1 MQVHPRKKIFGHSP
15 DVWNCLQSHPQ
26 TQMVES
32 VPLGIGLRNLPTIL
46 MPTGCQTVEN
56 MFRDT
61 GSSSLVCSLGLTD
74 TATLSYMAYKIESQG
89 RTIRSLRLL
98 TSRRRSSHKAS
109 TFKGNKMSKTV
120 QSSIIEQED
129 STGNKLVK
137 HWRRSMRKEKK
148 GALTGHLT

>member
-1 MQVHPRKKIFGHSP
+1 MYGTVF
-15 DVWNCLQSHPQ
+15 NPQ

-32 VPLGIGLRNLPTIL
+32 VPLGIGLRKLPTIL
-46 MPTGCQTVEN
+46 MPRGCQPVEN
-56 MFRDT
+56 MFRGDT
-61 GSSSLVCSLGLTD
+61 SSFLLPACSLGLTN

>member
-1 MQVHPRKKIFGHSP
+1 
-15 DVWNCLQSHPQ
+15 
-26 TQMVES
+26 MVES
-32 VPLGIGLRNLPTIL
+32 VPLGIGLRKLPSIL
-46 MPTGCQTVEN
+46 MPRGYQPVEN

-61 GSSSLVCSLGLTD
+61 GSSLIPVCSLGLAN